1 VVPNFVERSILIVFQ
16 HFERFIEHLESRGV
30 DLSRVSISKAEIAL
44 WG

>member
-1 VVPNFVERSILIVFQ
+1 MEYIMLIIFE

-30 DLSRVSISKAEIAL
+30 DTSRVSISKAEIAL